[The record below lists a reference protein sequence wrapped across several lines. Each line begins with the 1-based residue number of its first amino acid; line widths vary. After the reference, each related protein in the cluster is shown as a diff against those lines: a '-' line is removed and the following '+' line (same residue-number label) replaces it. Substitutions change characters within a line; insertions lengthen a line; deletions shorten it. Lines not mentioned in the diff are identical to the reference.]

1 MGKRKTLGKGLNA
14 LFPDIDLLMDE
25 INREKRFWTVIN
37 WILLTV
43 GFTIAIGGI
52 IMTVI
57 VLPMYFK

>member
-1 MGKRKTLGKGLNA
+1 MKK
-14 LFPDIDLLMDE
+14 DIDLLMDE
-25 INREKRFWTVIN
+25 INREKRFWAVIN

-43 GFTIAIGGI
+43 GFTIAIGGT

>member
-1 MGKRKTLGKGLNA
+1 MKK
-14 LFPDIDLLMDE
+14 DIDLLMDE

-43 GFTIAIGGI
+43 GFTIAIGGT

-57 VLPMYFK
+57 VLPMCFK